1 MKEQKTLSEQ
11 LKEKLWKVPEVTDL
25 RDMIFQSAERFGNKA
40 AFELRG
46 QDNKLYSISYN
57 ELKQDVIALGT
68 GLISLGLTG
77 KPIGVIGKNSYSW
90 VVSYL
95 AASIIG
101 IVVPIDK
108 ELHTDDVI
116 NFLNVSESSA
126 IIGDVKLLDPIWTNK
141 MKLANP
147 DLIFVDINNK
157 SDKFHSFDSIK
168 LAGTQLVED
177 GNSDFSTLPID
188 PNALHILL
196 FTSGTTGNAKGVC
209 LSHKNITSN
218 VRAIASIV
226 KVDTSTKVLS
236 ILPIHHTYECTIG
249 NMLLLYGGGTI
260 TYCDGLKYI
269 SKNINEYKPN
279 FVLCVPLLLENVHK
293 KITKVLAK
301 SLPKKY
307 QKPGTNVIDNLPF
320 FMKPIVKH
328 KIKQSLGGKLHT
340 FIVGAAAVNPEIVSD
355 FFKFGIRVLQGY
367 GLTECSPLVA
377 GNNDFFQKYEAAGL
391 PIPFMEYKIEEPNEE
406 GIGQIIVKGDSVM
419 LGYYK
424 NEEETK
430 RVLKDGWFYT
440 GDLGK
445 IDEDGYLY
453 ITGRCKS
460 VIVTKNGKNIYPE
473 ELEYYLNDN
482 PLIEEAM
489 VFGVYNE
496 KEQDTIVNASIFP
509 NIEEIKEYLHI
520 EDTPDKQQIQKL
532 INGIVQEINK
542 KFPNYKHI
550 KAINIRDTEFEKTTT
565 KKIKRF
571 GDNLSVK

>member
-1 MKEQKTLSEQ
+1 M
-11 LKEKLWKVPEVTDL
+11 
-25 RDMIFQSAERFGNKA
+25 
-40 AFELRG
+40 
-46 QDNKLYSISYN
+46 
-57 ELKQDVIALGT
+57 
-68 GLISLGLTG
+68 
-77 KPIGVIGKNSYSW
+77 
-90 VVSYL
+90 
-95 AASIIG
+95 
-101 IVVPIDK
+101 
-108 ELHTDDVI
+108 
-116 NFLNVSESSA
+116 
-126 IIGDVKLLDPIWTNK
+126 
-141 MKLANP
+141 
-147 DLIFVDINNK
+147 
-157 SDKFHSFDSIK
+157 
-168 LAGTQLVED
+168 
-177 GNSDFSTLPID
+177 PID

-209 LSHKNITSN
+209 LSHKNIVSN

-293 KITKVLAK
+293 KIMKVLAK

-307 QKPGTNVIDNLPF
+307 QKPGTNILDNLPF

-328 KIKQSLGGKLHT
+328 KIKKSLGGKLHT

-377 GNNDFFQKYEAAGL
+377 GNNDFFQKYESAGL
-391 PIPFMEYKIEEPNEE
+391 PIPFMEYKIDEPNEE

-445 IDEDGYLY
+445 IDKDGYLY

-473 ELEYYLNDN
+473 ELEYYLNDH
-482 PLIEEAM
+482 PLIAEAM
-489 VFGVYNE
+489 VIGVYDE
-496 KEQDTIVNASIFP
+496 KEKDTIVNASIFP
-509 NIEEIKEYLHI
+509 NIEEIKEHLHT
-520 EDTPDKQQIQKL
+520 EEPTKEQIQKL
-532 INGIVQEINK
+532 MNTIVQDINK
-542 KFPNYKHI
+542 KFPNYKHM
-550 KAINIRDTEFEKTTT
+550 KAVNIRDTEFEKTTT
-565 KKIKRF
+565 QKIKRF
-571 GDNLSVK
+571 GDNLNIR